1 MAEDEKHEKPRD
13 RDQPDPETFDIEA
26 ARSSHR
32 QGQRVPLYGIMAEF
46 DNPSALVAAARR
58 THEAGYRRINGYSPY
73 PIEELDEAIGFTRT
87 TLPLIVL
94 AGGILGGLGGFFM
107 QYWIEVINYP
117 LNVGGKPYNS
127 WPAFIPITFETTV
140 LCASFAAVLGMLML
154 NKLPQPYHPVFNAP
168 NFALATRD
176 RFFLVIEANDPK
188 FKYSEATQFM
198 KTLEEARDVCDV
210 EV

>member
-1 MAEDEKHEKPRD
+1 MAEDDPKDEPRQREPD
-13 RDQPDPETFDIEA
+13 DPEPFHHVA
-26 ARSSHR
+26 SGAHR
-32 QGQRVPLYGIMAEF
+32 HGRGAHALYGIMAEF

-107 QYWIEVINYP
+107 QYWMEVINYP

-140 LCASFAAVLGMLML
+140 LCAAFAAVLGMLML